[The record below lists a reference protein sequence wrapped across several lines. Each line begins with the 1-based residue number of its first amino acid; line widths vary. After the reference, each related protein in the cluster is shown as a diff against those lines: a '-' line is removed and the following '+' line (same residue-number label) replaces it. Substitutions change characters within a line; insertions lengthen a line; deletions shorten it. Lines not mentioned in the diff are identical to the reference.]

1 MAGLSSPSPP
11 SAASAAAPAAASVS
25 SSVSPASP
33 SVPAVPTSAASV
45 SSPPVPSAAAASA
58 ATSVS
63 SPPVPSADPAAS
75 SPSEQNPAPDQ
86 KKDRKPRRERLPL
99 PDPIPEIPVKRYAEP
114 SKSHLQATLDAED
127 AKLQLCFDRLNSTRA
142 FYDQRQKIRDAGR
155 PAFDAARKVFNDL
168 NDHCRAL
175 FDHRKD
181 LSNKLKSIKDAD
193 IAARTAA
200 SSGSNELVGA
210 GKDGNEALKGLR
222 TMEELDERIQ
232 DLEYRLATV
241 SCALLEEKKIVAQI
255 SFLNHKGRDFIM
267 GRDKSYKDEKA
278 AKEHRI
284 ASRKDL
290 EDARNKQDALI
301 DAAKAKLEEQRKV
314 VDQLRAEQDAQI
326 RELQDTTTDI
336 DRDAEKKKIGE
347 IKAVIRKLRDD
358 FKDELDKWY
367 LNERIH
373 YEQQKIIKRKKYE
386 AAQAERDARR
396 KAWEAEQ
403 AQYPEPDPYQEQKD
417 MCSGLTVYMQ
427 TLLGETVEKPSVVNL
442 APEKT
447 GAAPTLKTVSN
458 TREITAEGKA
468 IGKSTV
474 ANDSGFESL
483 AFSDFVKKS
492 GSKSKNKK
500 GRRSASSAAD
510 ASADTQDLPL
520 KPHSIDYIAAFTE
533 LGIKPPN
540 KISEVRAALEAVKA
554 KKAYYDSKPKPTD
567 EEKTKMAA
575 NKSKKQ
581 STPASE
587 TKPKSKSVD
596 LIDGDGGAAAFPVLL
611 AENTA
616 PQGSSPAPRD
626 LSGPSFMAV
635 ASGAASAPP
644 PPVSTAVMPAIV
656 TGEPVKDGSI
666 VAPPD
671 ALTKA

>member
-1 MAGLSSPSPP
+1 MAGLSSVPRTIPSPTVSP
-11 SAASAAAPAAASVS
+11 SDAPAPTDTADTTDTT
-25 SSVSPASP
+25 
-33 SVPAVPTSAASV
+33 VPISTSPTSAPPADTPV
-45 SSPPVPSAAAASA
+45 SSAAIAI
-58 ATSVS
+58 
-63 SPPVPSADPAAS
+63 PA
-75 SPSEQNPAPDQ
+75 QKLPADQ

-99 PDPIPEIPVKRYAEP
+99 PDPIPDLPVKSYPEP
-114 SKSHLQATLDAED
+114 SKTALQARVAEED
-127 AKLQLCFDRLNSTRA
+127 AKLQQCFDRLNSTRA
-142 FYDQRQKIRDAGR
+142 FYDHRQKIRDAGK

-175 FDHRKD
+175 FEERKD
-181 LSNKLKSIKDAD
+181 LSNKLKDIKDAD
-193 IAARTAA
+193 IAARSAANAA
-200 SSGSNELVGA
+200 SNDLVGA
-210 GKDGNEALKGLR
+210 GKDGAEALKGLR
-222 TMEELDERIQ
+222 TMEELDARIH
-232 DLEYRLATV
+232 DLEYRLETG
-241 SCALLEEKKIVAQI
+241 SFSILEEKKIVAQI
-255 SFLNHKGRDFIM
+255 SFLNHKGRDFIS

-278 AKEHRI
+278 AKDHRI
-284 ASRKDL
+284 ASRKEL

-301 DAAKAKLEEQRKV
+301 DAAKAKLEEQKKV
-314 VDQLRAEQDAQI
+314 VDDVRAQQEAQI
-326 RELQDTTTDI
+326 KELQGTTSDI

-347 IKAVIRKLRDD
+347 IKAVVRKLRDD
-358 FKDELDKWY
+358 FQDELDKWY

-373 YEQQKIIKRKKYE
+373 YEQQKIAKRKKYE

-427 TLLGETVEKPSVVNL
+427 TLLGETVEKPSVNL
-442 APEKT
+442 APEKS
-447 GAAPTLKTVSN
+447 GAPPPPTLKTASN

-492 GSKSKNKK
+492 GNKSKNKK
-500 GRRSASSAAD
+500 GRRSAGPATD
-510 ASADTQDLPL
+510 ASAEAQDLSL

-567 EEKTKMAA
+567 EEKAKMAA

-587 TKPKSKSVD
+587 KKPKSNGVD
-596 LIDGDGGAAAFPVLL
+596 LINGDGGAAAFPVLL

-616 PQGSSPAPRD
+616 PGSSPAPRD
-626 LSGPSFMAV
+626 ISGPSFMAV

-644 PPVSTAVMPAIV
+644 PMPAISPADMPTMGAV
-656 TGEPVKDGSI
+656 GSQAVVGGVEAIVVDDPVRDGSI
-666 VAPPD
+666 VAPPN
-671 ALTKA
+671 ASLTEA